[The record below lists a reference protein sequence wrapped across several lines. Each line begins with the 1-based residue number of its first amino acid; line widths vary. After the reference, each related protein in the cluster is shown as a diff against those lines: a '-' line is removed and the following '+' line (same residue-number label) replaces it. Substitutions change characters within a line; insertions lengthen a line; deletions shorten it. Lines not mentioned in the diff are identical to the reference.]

1 MDNLVLYIFYRGSIM
16 TITITIIDDIDA
28 DIFTVNLSGEY
39 WRVIAERI
47 ITQPWKVNP
56 DTMEVIESRR
66 VMRHRDFIAV
76 INEIAWSD

>member
-1 MDNLVLYIFYRGSIM
+1 M